1 MRVNLTDGCLYLGE
15 GLKQSSLSHPSLHP
29 FTHLP
34 IHPPSHPIHL
44 PIHVHTHPLI
54 NSSICLPTYP
64 SICLPIHPS
73 THLRIYPS
81 THLPIHPTIHP
92 PIHLHI
98 YPSIHPPIYLSIH
111 LLILPSITPS
121 TLSAHLSIWWS
132 TQENICAS
140 YFVLD
145 PLEGLSPCP
154 LGAPSLAEKTETN
167 NTSLPPTQCINCEE
181 GRTGQ
186 KKPREG
192 AHSPA
197 WHHGRLPRGG
207 ELSESIL
214 SPLSSHQLRPQS
226 SYSVPG
232 PGMERWSRYNQ
243 P

>member
-1 MRVNLTDGCLYLGE
+1 MDACTLEKDS
-15 GLKQSSLSHPSLHP
+15 SSLPC
-29 FTHLP
+29 P
-34 IHPPSHPIHL
+34 IHLSTHSLIYPSIHL
-44 PIHVHTHPLI
+44 PILSIYPSTYIPIHSSIHPSAYPPTHP
-54 NSSICLPTYP
+54 SAY
-64 SICLPIHPS
+64 PS